1 METEAPFG
9 ATLLWGDFFFR
20 AVTTLFVDR
29 VFAHHKTFRGNV
41 SMRTLTRISLTLTAA
56 VMLTGAV
63 AGTAS
68 AGTAVSDETALPPYV
83 ALIRPVSAA
92 ELGKSWHEGCPV
104 GPEQLKL
111 IKLRYLGF
119 DGRSHDG
126 EVVVGKEVAVEVA
139 QSFGDLYQQRFAI
152 ERMENV
158 AKYDADDD
166 LSMAANNTSAFNCR
180 EITGG
185 GGWSNHSY
193 GRAIDV
199 NPQINPYIS
208 AGGTVYPP
216 NGAPYVDRTP
226 GQKGMIYAHD
236 KTVLAFEQR
245 GWDWGG
251 YWDSP
256 IDYQHFEKPLA

>member
-1 METEAPFG
+1 
-9 ATLLWGDFFFR
+9 
-20 AVTTLFVDR
+20 
-29 VFAHHKTFRGNV
+29 
-41 SMRTLTRISLTLTAA
+41 MRILTKITMTLTAA

-68 AGTAVSDETALPPYV
+68 ASTATADETALPPYV
-83 ALIRPVSAA
+83 ALIRSVSAA
-92 ELGKSWHEGCPV
+92 ELGKSWHEGCPL
-104 GPEQLKL
+104 GPDQLKM
-111 IKLRYLGF
+111 IKLRYFGF
-119 DGRSHDG
+119 DGRAHNG
-126 EVVVGKEVAVEVA
+126 EVVVSKDVAVEVA
-139 QSFGDLYQQRFAI
+139 QTFGELYQQRFAI

-158 AKYDADDD
+158 ANYDADDD
-166 LSMAANNTSAFNCR
+166 RSMEANNTSAFNCR

-193 GRAIDV
+193 GRAIDI

-226 GQKGMIYAHD
+226 GQKGMIYAQD
-236 KTVLAFEQR
+236 NTVKAFEQR

-256 IDYQHFEKPLA
+256 IDYQHFEKPLT